1 MGGLARRAALIDS
14 RKTVPGKG
22 TVRLLIAGPYEL
34 LDIEEGKSPAAKASK
49 VVGEAFAALG
59 YDAMMLTPGDVAVLG
74 GTLPKLLVPWAMTP
88 GKVAT
93 RTLNRQGL
101 SIGLVFFPEQGKPGE
116 RPPDKDMEDV
126 QAEALRLRPKVDVVI
141 GVSPW
146 GAEAEQIFL
155 DRFSTAPAFD
165 VLLGGG
171 FGQGNRGKLAAGGAT
186 AWLRPYTKGKA
197 VHVVRVFSTLKRQ
210 PQAQAKSEADVRFEV
225 IALDEKITADR
236 AMDLLLSPARGTY

>member
-14 RKTVPGKG
+14 RRTVPGEG

-34 LDIEEGKSPAAKASK
+34 LDIEEGKSPAAKAPK
-49 VVGEAFAALG
+49 VIGEAFAALG
-59 YDAMMLTPGDVAVLG
+59 YDALMLTPGDVAVLG
-74 GTLPKLLVPWAMTP
+74 GTLPKSLAPWAMTP

-101 SIGLVFFPEQGKPGE
+101 SIGLVFFPEQEKPGE
-116 RPPDKDMEDV
+116 RPSDKGMGDV

-146 GAEAEQIFL
+146 GAEAEQVFL
-155 DRFSTAPAFD
+155 DRFSIAPAFD

-171 FGQGNRGKLAAGGAT
+171 LGQGNRGKLAAGGAT
-186 AWLRPYTKGKA
+186 AWLRPYTKGKS
-197 VHVVRVFSTLKRQ
+197 VHVVRLENIPKRQ
-210 PQAQAKSEADVRFEV
+210 PQAHAKSEADVRFEV

-236 AMDLLLSPARGTY
+236 AMDLLLSPARGTH